1 MFPSQRAQYIFRVPS
16 GSQTQDGA
24 TNENISAERVDTT
37 RNIPGTTSK
46 IEIRHTK
53 PSTSTTNPLSKNSS
67 INYLSKVNR
76 RVTFNASTFKS
87 FDVNDVPSEALL
99 GEQSALSTIST
110 ASESTPSASTNVN
123 EIFGQVAI
131 QALCNRGSVVNILG
145 VDQCMCQSRVKEVD
159 AEELIRLQ
167 ELDPETQKS
176 ELCRLMIQLV
186 EDQADKNAE
195 LLEVQAQQKL
205 FVVKP
210 VKSPKVKHIIC
221 VGGRTLDGR
230 EIPVGSFPNSFA
242 EIKDLNDLR
251 KDPPGFKRYT
261 AKFDMRGFRD
271 EEISLTNERN
281 ILRVTGTRKKT
292 GRTSEKQ
299 IVEEVLLPPGV
310 YADTL
315 KIGRSAK
322 DYSLM
327 GNSSSGII
335 SYTYS

>member
-110 ASESTPSASTNVN
+110 ASESTPSASTN
-123 EIFGQVAI
+123 
-131 QALCNRGSVVNILG
+131 
-145 VDQCMCQSRVKEVD
+145 SRVKEVD